1 MDEGH
6 GTSTSKEGGKREERE
21 DKKGRGCWEERSMGE
36 GRKIQEKKTNSK
48 QWREDRKGKEPDG

>member
-36 GRKIQEKKTNSK
+36 GRKIQEKKTNRK
-48 QWREDRKGKEPDG
+48 QWREDRKGK